1 MTKYDYDLFVIGAGS
16 GGVRASRMAANYGAR
31 VGICEMS
38 RVGGT
43 CVIRGCIPK
52 KLLVYAAH
60 FGEDFE
66 DAGRFGWAARR
77 PHFSWSELI
86 ANKDEEID
94 RLNGVYIRLLRD
106 SGVDLYQDKAAMV
119 DAHTVR
125 LGEET
130 VRAETIL
137 VATGGWPTLPEIPGI
152 EHAITSNEAFHLD
165 ELPRRIVVVGGG
177 YVAVEFAGIF
187 NGLGSRVTQLYRGEQ
202 ILRGFDDDVRAS
214 LAREMCE
221 KGVDLRVESDVGG
234 IEKAPDHLVL
244 NLKDETTVEAD
255 AVMYATGRKPITA
268 GMGLEEVGV
277 ELDDEGAVVVD
288 EWSCTAV
295 PNIYAI
301 GDCTDRMN
309 LTPVAIAEGAAFAD
323 SVYGG
328 KPRKMDYAL
337 VPTAVFS
344 QPSVATVGLTEAR
357 ARETYGAVEIYK
369 STFRP
374 LKHTLSGRDEMTMM
388 KLVVDGASDRVVGCH
403 MVGADA
409 AEIIQGLA
417 VALKCGATKAQFDA
431 TVGIHPTAAEEFVTM
446 PDKIVEPAAAAAE

>member
-1 MTKYDYDLFVIGAGS
+1 MRAHDYDLVVIGAGS

-52 KLLVYAAH
+52 KLLVNAAH

-152 EHAITSNEAFHLD
+152 QHAITSNEAFHLD

-177 YVAVEFAGIF
+177 RARRPGQWRILSAPVHRPRDCCLAPR
-187 NGLGSRVTQLYRGEQ
+187 LGSR
-202 ILRGFDDDVRAS
+202 S
-214 LAREMCE
+214 
-221 KGVDLRVESDVGG
+221 
-234 IEKAPDHLVL
+234 P
-244 NLKDETTVEAD
+244 
-255 AVMYATGRKPITA
+255 
-268 GMGLEEVGV
+268 GL
-277 ELDDEGAVVVD
+277 
-288 EWSCTAV
+288 
-295 PNIYAI
+295 
-301 GDCTDRMN
+301 
-309 LTPVAIAEGAAFAD
+309 
-323 SVYGG
+323 
-328 KPRKMDYAL
+328 
-337 VPTAVFS
+337 
-344 QPSVATVGLTEAR
+344 
-357 ARETYGAVEIYK
+357 
-369 STFRP
+369 
-374 LKHTLSGRDEMTMM
+374 
-388 KLVVDGASDRVVGCH
+388 
-403 MVGADA
+403 
-409 AEIIQGLA
+409 
-417 VALKCGATKAQFDA
+417 
-431 TVGIHPTAAEEFVTM
+431 
-446 PDKIVEPAAAAAE
+446 